1 MSSAPTLLLAHDD
14 PDVARLLQ
22 QGLADRG
29 WHVVLAADSVAT
41 VDAARR
47 ERPAVVVVGTWLPGG
62 GAATVRRLRL
72 VVDTTAIPVVGVV
85 ANAAEREALLLAGA
99 QACAVGPPDL
109 DALAALVA
117 EHAARPLRVVEAPA
131 DALRRPARLRAV
143 EEAGLRDGET
153 DEMLD
158 GLTELAASLLDVPI
172 ALATLVDHDRQRF
185 AGQVGLTA
193 RWAAELQTPLSYSFC
208 QWVVA
213 ADEPLAVSDARFHPA
228 LCANLAVQE
237 LGVVAYAGLPMEAA
251 SGEAIGSFCALDA
264 RPRAWLEEELDV
276 LGELSAIAEGYIAG
290 RVPVP
295 AIVGGAERRARAQ
308 KVVEGIRAATRVLR
322 RRHPA
327 LDDTRRAGLLAL
339 VDRQAE
345 QLARLLDAPS

>member
-1 MSSAPTLLLAHDD
+1 MSSTPTLLLAHDD
-14 PDVARLLQ
+14 PDVARRLQ
-22 QGLADRG
+22 QALAARG
-29 WHVVLAADSVAT
+29 WNVVLAADSVAT
-41 VDAARR
+41 LDAARR

-85 ANAAEREALLLAGA
+85 ANAAEREELLLAGA
-99 QACAVGPPDL
+99 QACVVGPPDV
-109 DALAALVA
+109 DALATLVA
-117 EHAARPLRVVEAPA
+117 EHAVRPLQVVEAPA

-153 DEMLD
+153 DRVLD
-158 GLTELAASLLDVPI
+158 GLTELAASLLDVPV

-185 AGQVGLTA
+185 AGQVGLAT
-193 RWAAELQTPLSYSFC
+193 RWAAERQTPLSYSFC

-228 LCANLAVQE
+228 LSANLAVQE
-237 LGVVAYAGLPMEAA
+237 LGIVAYAGLPMEAA

-264 RPRAWLEEELDV
+264 RPRAWLEEELDI
-276 LGELSAIAEGYIAG
+276 LGELSAIAEAHIAS

-295 AIVGGAERRARAQ
+295 ASIGGADRRARAQ
-308 KVVEGIRAATRVLR
+308 KIIEGIRAATCVLR

-327 LDDTRRAGLLAL
+327 LDDARRAELLAL
-339 VDRQAE
+339 IDRQAE
-345 QLARLLDAPS
+345 QLGRLLDAPP